1 VLFLMSIIPL
11 LLVGVGAIGIYALSL
26 AFGKSDSEN
35 APQQLGLVSDASL
48 SDDDTDKVMWEAGK
62 HDIAKAVDVQF
73 APKLHVREIRTPEQI
88 QEEEQVDEK
97 TALAMSSEELDDFI
111 KPDRH
116 DPYDDFTTLNPATGL
131 PMMGGIGGID
141 VAGNPYGFD
150 NNDMH
155 HDDSISDMHNNDDWH
170 RSSFDD

>member
-1 VLFLMSIIPL
+1 MLFLMMTIPL
-11 LLVGVGAIGIYALSL
+11 LLVGVGAVGFYALSL
-26 AFGKSDSEN
+26 AFGKSDSDDT
-35 APQQLGLVSDASL
+35 PQQLGLITDASL
-48 SDDDTDKVMWEAGK
+48 SDDDTDKAMWEAGK

-73 APKLHVREIRTPEQI
+73 APKLHVRDVRTPEQI

-97 TALAMSSEELDDFI
+97 TALAMSSDELDDFVN
-111 KPDRH
+111 PDRH

-150 NNDMH
+150 NDLLNDSTSLL
-155 HDDSISDMHNNDDWH
+155 HDHDDWH
-170 RSSFDD
+170 SSSFDD

>member
-1 VLFLMSIIPL
+1 MLFLISIIPML
-11 LLVGVGAIGIYALSL
+11 LIGVGAIGIYALSL
-26 AFGKSDSEN
+26 AFSKSDSDE
-35 APQQLGLVSDASL
+35 ATQPLGLISDASL
-48 SDDDTDKVMWEAGK
+48 SDDDTDKAMWEAGK

-73 APKLHVREIRTPEQI
+73 APKLHVREVRTPEQI
-88 QEEEQVDEK
+88 QEEDQVDEK

-111 KPDRH
+111 KPDH
-116 DPYDDFTTLNPATGL
+116 HEDFTTINPATGL

-150 NNDMH
+150 NDDMH
-155 HDDSISDMHNNDDWH
+155 HHDSMSHMHDQDDWH

>member
-1 VLFLMSIIPL
+1 LFFLLEAAFWLVL
-11 LLVGVGAIGIYALSL
+11 GVGGIAVYGLCCL
-26 AFGKSDSEN
+26 FGKSNADD
-35 APQQLGLVSDASL
+35 APQQLGLISDANL
-48 SDDDTDKVMWEAGK
+48 SDDDIDNAMWEAGK
-62 HDIAKAVDVQF
+62 HDIAKTVDVPLV
-73 APKLHVREIRTPEQI
+73 PKLRVREVRTPEQI

-97 TALAMSSEELDDFI
+97 TALAMSSDEMDDFI
-111 KPDRH
+111 KPFRH
-116 DPYDDFTTLNPATGL
+116 DSFNDLSEINPATGL
-131 PMMGGIGGID
+131 PMIGGIAGID